1 MTQDRTPC
9 IETTADALDRDP
21 YAAFQAM
28 QTGSPVSWVRELG
41 MWFVVDYQNVE
52 ATLRNT
58 ADFVTGTPGS
68 LIFDTFG
75 EHMLTAEG
83 ERHERFK
90 SRFRGAFG
98 PARIRAA
105 MEAKVETCSRMLL
118 DTFANDGKAE
128 FRKAYA
134 SRLPVLSI
142 LSLFDIP
149 LEEES
154 NLRRWYDG
162 FEQALSNFT
171 WRDDIR
177 SRAHGYVDD
186 FHALIQRHIERVR
199 AAPDHSLLSEVVHDP
214 SDDRLDDGEI
224 CRNASI
230 IFFGGIS
237 TVEAV
242 VLNCLYALCTHPDA
256 FADVRRDPGLVP
268 QAIEETLRW
277 LSPVQSATRHAVR
290 DCSIGEAMVRAGD
303 TVNCMLGA
311 ANRDPRV
318 FDEPGAFRLNRGNVR
333 KHLGFAL
340 GPHFCLGSNLA
351 RLEAITAIRHILE
364 RCPDVRLSA
373 DHSAEIRGFEFR
385 QPTALHLEWRT

>member
-1 MTQDRTPC
+1 MTYDRTPC
-9 IETTADALDRDP
+9 LEITAEALDRDP
-21 YAAFQAM
+21 YPTFRTLQS
-28 QTGSPVSWVRELG
+28 GSSVGWVPDLS
-41 MWFVVDYQNVE
+41 MWLVAGYRDVE
-52 ATLRNT
+52 TILRNT
-58 ADFVTGTPGS
+58 DDFVTGTRDS

-83 ERHERFK
+83 EQHERFK

-98 PARIRAA
+98 PARIRAS
-105 MEAKVETCSRMLL
+105 MEERTDACSRLL
-118 DTFANDGKAE
+118 IDRFVNDGKAE
-128 FRKAYA
+128 FHAAYA

-149 LEEES
+149 FEEEAK
-154 NLRRWYDG
+154 LRLWYDG
-162 FEQALSNFT
+162 FEGALSNFA
-171 WRDDIR
+171 WREDV
-177 SRAHGYVDD
+177 RARAQGYVGE
-186 FHALIQRHIERVR
+186 FHALIRHHIARVR
-199 AAPDHSLLSEVVHDP
+199 AAPDDSLLSQVVNDL
-214 SDDRLDDGEI
+214 SDDRLDDAEI

-256 FADVRRDPGLVP
+256 LASVRRDPALIP

-277 LSPVQSATRHAVR
+277 LSPVQSATRHVVR
-290 DCSIGEAMVRAGD
+290 DFTLGESTFRAGD
-303 TVNCMLGA
+303 IVNCMLGA
-311 ANRDPRV
+311 ANQDARV
-318 FDEPGAFRLNRGNVR
+318 FDEPTAYRLDRTNVR

-364 RCPDVRLSA
+364 RCPDIRLSA
-373 DHSAEIRGFEFR
+373 DHLAEVRGFEFR
-385 QPTALHLEWRT
+385 QPTALHLEWQV

>member
-1 MTQDRTPC
+1 MASDRQLRLH
-9 IETTADALDRDP
+9 ITADALDRDP
-21 YAAFQAM
+21 YPVFEAM
-28 QTGSPVSWVRELG
+28 QSAPQAVWVEDLG
-41 MWFVVDYQNVE
+41 MWLVVGYKHVE
-52 ATLRNT
+52 AILRNT
-58 ADFVTGTPGS
+58 EDFVTGTPGS

-83 ERHERFK
+83 AQHERFK

-98 PARIRAA
+98 PARIRASMA
-105 MEAKVETCSRMLL
+105 QKVDACSQMLL
-118 DTFANDGKAE
+118 DGLASGGKAE

-142 LSLFDIP
+142 LSLFDMP
-149 LEEES
+149 LEEEPK
-154 NLRRWYDG
+154 LRLWYDG
-162 FEQALSNFT
+162 FERALSNSA
-171 WRDDIR
+171 WREDVR
-177 SRAHGYVDD
+177 SRAHGYVGE
-186 FHALIQRHIERVR
+186 FHALVRRHIARVR
-199 AAPDHSLLSEVVHDP
+199 AAPDDSLLSEVVNDE
-214 SDDRLDDGEI
+214 SDDRLDDAEI

-242 VLNCLYALCTHPDA
+242 ILNCLYALCTHPDA
-256 FADVRRDPGLVP
+256 LSDVRRDHDLIP

-277 LSPVQSATRHAVR
+277 LSPVQSATRHVVR
-290 DCSIGEAMVRAGD
+290 DLSLGESSFRAGD
-303 TVNCMLGA
+303 IVNCMIGA

-318 FDEPGAFRLNRGNVR
+318 FEDPGAFRPGRTNVR

-351 RLEAITAIRHILE
+351 RLEAATAIRHILE
-364 RCPDVRLSA
+364 RCPGLHLSA
-373 DHSAEIRGFEFR
+373 DHPTEIRGFEFR